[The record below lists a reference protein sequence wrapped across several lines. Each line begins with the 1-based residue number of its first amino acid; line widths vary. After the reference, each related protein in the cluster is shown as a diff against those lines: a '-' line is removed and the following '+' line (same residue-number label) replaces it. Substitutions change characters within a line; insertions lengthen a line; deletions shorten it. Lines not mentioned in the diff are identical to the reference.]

1 MYSPFCVERV
11 VERVVYYRFI
21 ISLLLLIILMQSEDN
36 LSYILPQLRNYLDHV
51 ADVRTSVLPHRG
63 GSELSLRA
71 YRLQP
76 ALLIYI
82 RPFHLLCK
90 LCLVLSQPA

>member
-1 MYSPFCVERV
+1 M
-11 VERVVYYRFI
+11 VERVVYYRYI

-36 LSYILPQLRNYLDHV
+36 LSNILPQLRNYLDHV
-51 ADVRTSVLPHRG
+51 ADVHTDIHVLPHRG
-63 GSELSLRA
+63 GSELSLHA

-76 ALLIYI
+76 ALLIFI
-82 RPFHLLCK
+82 RPFHLICK